1 VRTEAGLEISELF
14 YSIQG
19 ESTYA
24 GLPCVFIRLTGCN
37 LRCCYCDSTYT
48 FTEAGRQVLLSDII
62 NFTSHYPEA
71 LIELTGGEPLLQE
84 NAIKLMAQ
92 LISQGRQVLLETNG
106 SLDLSPVPLGVIR
119 IMDLKCPNSGMCGQM
134 RMANISL
141 LNQKDEIKFVLSSRP
156 DYDWAKSIIKQYQLD
171 KTARDKSGPA
181 LLFSAV
187 TGKLAHADLA
197 DWILED
203 QLPVRMQ
210 IQLHKVIWPEVER
223 GV

>member
-1 VRTEAGLEISELF
+1 MPTEAKLEISELF

-37 LRCCYCDSTYT
+37 LCCCYCDSTYT
-48 FTEAGRQVLLSDII
+48 FTEAGRQVVLSDII
-62 NFTSHYPEA
+62 NFTSRYPEA

-84 NAIKLMAQ
+84 NAIKLMVQ

-106 SLDLSPVPLGVIR
+106 SLDLSQVPLGVIR
-119 IMDLKCPNSGMCGQM
+119 IMDLKCPDSGMCDHM

-171 KTARDKSGPA
+171 KTGKDKSGPA
-181 LLFSAV
+181 LLFSAI
-187 TGKLAHADLA
+187 TDKLNHADLA
-197 DWILED
+197 SWILED

-210 IQLHKVIWPEVER
+210 VQLHKIIWPNAER